1 MLGRNSGKKETI
13 INALLEL
20 TRDDEYRNGNRLPP
34 ERELARRLN
43 VGRNILREAMV
54 SLEAMGIIEKRER
67 QGIFV
72 KSSETDE
79 IMQDL
84 RRIQLHPIEL
94 MQMQMEVRMML
105 CVQAVSLAALRR
117 SEEDVEKLWK
127 CYEEFSKSADDLM
140 ESETASAKW
149 EALLHHLET
158 EAAHNVLISRINEN
172 IAGLVE
178 RNNIFVHQKLV
189 NKDEKWLDHIRV
201 QHRTIISAIENHNAG
216 LASQTLKEHFIESY
230 DSMKKNYPDYIFDKR
245 PILWEAFELA
255 KT

>member
-1 MLGRNSGKKETI
+1 LERNSSKKEAI
-13 INALLEL
+13 ITALLEL
-20 TRDDEYRNGNRLPP
+20 TRADEYKDGNRLPP

-72 KSSETDE
+72 KSSKSGE
-79 IMQDL
+79 IMRDL
-84 RRIQLHPIEL
+84 QRIQLPPIEL

-105 CVQAVSLAALRR
+105 CVPAVKLAALRR
-117 SEEDVEKLWK
+117 SGEDVEKLWE
-127 CYEEFSKSADDLM
+127 CYEEFSKSADKLM

-149 EALLHHLET
+149 EALLHHIET

-178 RNNIFVHQKLV
+178 GSNIFVHQQLV
-189 NKDEKWLDHIRV
+189 LKDEKWFEHIRI
-201 QHRTIISAIENHNAG
+201 QHRTIISAIENHNAE
-216 LASQTLKEHFIESY
+216 LAARTLEEHLIESY
-230 DSMKKNYPDYIFDKR
+230 DAMKKNYPNYIFDKR
-245 PILWEAFELA
+245 PILWEACDQ
-255 KT
+255 

>member
-1 MLGRNSGKKETI
+1 LGRNGGKKEAI

-20 TRDDEYRNGNRLPP
+20 TRGDEYKNGNRLPP
-34 ERELARRLN
+34 ERELAKRFD

-72 KSSETDE
+72 KSSEAGE

-84 RRIQLHPIEL
+84 QRIQLPPIEL

-105 CVQAVSLAALRR
+105 CVPALKLAALRR
-117 SEEDVEKLWK
+117 SDEDVEKLWR
-127 CYEEFSKSADDLM
+127 CYEEFSKYAADPVG
-140 ESETASAKW
+140 SEAASGKW

-189 NKDEKWLDHIRV
+189 TKDDKWFDHIRI
-201 QHRTIISAIENHNAG
+201 QHRTIISAIENHNAE
-216 LASQTLKEHFIESY
+216 LAAQTLREHLIESY
-230 DSMKKNYPDYIFDKR
+230 ESVKKNYPDYIFDKR

-255 KT
+255 KI